1 MGGHD
6 EGGGGAARL
15 MASVSLHNLTKRW
28 GSFVAVDN
36 QSLEIH
42 DQEFLVLLGPSGC
55 GKTTTMRMI
64 AGLEEPTSGEVWIGG
79 RLVNDELP
87 KDRDVA
93 MVFQNYGLYPHM
105 TVRGNIAYPLKVR
118 GVRSAAEVRERVQEA
133 AAKVQLE
140 ELLDRKPRALSGGQ
154 RQRVALARAIVRT
167 PQVFLMDEPLSN
179 LDAKLRVTMRAEL
192 KHLSHELRI
201 TTVYVTHD
209 QIEAMTLAD
218 RVAVMNHGRIQQL
231 GTPEEIYDDPKTLFV
246 AGFIG
251 SPAMNLI
258 EGALAGGRFLAAG
271 TAIVKVGGGTRDGVV
286 LGVRPEDLSIAEPG
300 EGSFDAEVY
309 ASELT
314 GESVLVT
321 VEIAGRHPR
330 GPGPHL
336 PLRRSERRPPRAL
349 SPQPTAR
356 PCGADVEP
364 VRAERQSRPCAIPR
378 SQLPP
383 ASPARHHG
391 LTCPG
396 LDTRGSCS
404 GSEALTQSHI
414 EEGRSR
420 LDPLSNPR

>member
-1 MGGHD
+1 M
-6 EGGGGAARL
+6 AA
-15 MASVSLHNLTKRW
+15 VSLRNLTKRW
-28 GSFVAVDN
+28 GGFVAVDD
-36 QSLEIH
+36 QSLEIR
-42 DQEFLVLLGPSGC
+42 DREFLVLLGPSGC

-64 AGLEEPTSGEVWIGG
+64 AGLEEPTSGEVRIGG
-79 RLVNDELP
+79 RVVNDELP

-105 TVRGNIAYPLKVR
+105 TVRDNIAYPLKVR
-118 GVRSAAEVRERVQEA
+118 GGRRADEIRGRVQAA

-231 GTPEEIYDDPKTLFV
+231 GTPEEIYDDPKNLFV

-258 EGALAGGRFLAAG
+258 EGATENGRFMVAGAAI
-271 TAIVKVGGGTRDGVV
+271 AAVGGGTRGGVV
-286 LGVRPEDLSIAEPG
+286 LGIRPEDLALTEPG

-321 VEIAGRHPR
+321 VEVAGRRIAAKAGRHTR
-330 GPGPHL
+330 KAIG
-336 PLRRSERRPPRAL
+336 
-349 SPQPTAR
+349 
-356 PCGADVEP
+356 EP
-364 VRAERQSRPCAIPR
+364 VGIRVDPTHAYLFDA
-378 SQLPP
+378 
-383 ASPARHHG
+383 ASG
-391 LTCPG
+391 
-396 LDTRGSCS
+396 D
-404 GSEALTQSHI
+404 
-414 EEGRSR
+414 R
-420 LDPLSNPR
+420 LAP